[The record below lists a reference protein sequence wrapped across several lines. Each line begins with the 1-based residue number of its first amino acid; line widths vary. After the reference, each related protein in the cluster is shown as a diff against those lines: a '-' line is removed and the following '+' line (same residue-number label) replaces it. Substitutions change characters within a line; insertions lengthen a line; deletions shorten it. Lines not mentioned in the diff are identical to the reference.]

1 MFFAPSLE
9 LESGAFA
16 VPEGTNTLKK
26 AFIMLQ
32 NPVPTEEDITLLPGW
47 HKGEMSEAFKKAGI
61 SGDLLSEEQTLI
73 QEFSSQYPFLMGRT
87 SLEGFLMPDTYRITG
102 NTDVKTLVGK
112 MLDNFNK
119 RIYQPFLASG
129 KPVDAFYDVLIL
141 ASIVWEEE
149 KSASQMPIVA
159 DILKKRL
166 RQGWQIGA
174 DITVC
179 YPDLIPWSECQSY
192 VNKYYSS
199 PLSERTNTYD
209 TRTKMGLPPTP
220 IANIAANTFTVTL
233 DATAETEAWYY
244 LHDSQWII
252 RTATSEAG
260 HEQNK
265 STYLR

>member
-1 MFFAPSLE
+1 MNYQRSQIREKKLSSFIKIGIYCLLLLGLFFLWISWTGSTPIQLEKKVTIPKGTATANLDTLLGVKVSHTRYILWRMFFAPSLE

-141 ASIVWEEE
+141 ASIV
-149 KSASQMPIVA
+149 
-159 DILKKRL
+159 
-166 RQGWQIGA
+166 
-174 DITVC
+174 
-179 YPDLIPWSECQSY
+179 
-192 VNKYYSS
+192 
-199 PLSERTNTYD
+199 
-209 TRTKMGLPPTP
+209 
-220 IANIAANTFTVTL
+220 
-233 DATAETEAWYY
+233 
-244 LHDSQWII
+244 
-252 RTATSEAG
+252 
-260 HEQNK
+260 
-265 STYLR
+265 